1 MTCGEE
7 GICDGGPEVSKECEE
22 TSQNCMLSKVKI
34 GNETY
39 DMKDCFV
46 APNGLNEAMRGCV
59 HFSNNHGVCHLYN
72 KISQNFVVCFSWM
85 MRYVFVTKMSA
96 TKTDVTTNI
105 ATVHFQTQ
113 MNVLTYQTVCF
124 FKNDFSC
131 RKTYQLYASG
141 PKLKC
146 RVCAGENCNNPA
158 LVECSRGDTSC
169 TYQRTKGMSYQ
180 TSTTY
185 LIQSFS
191 GRKTCRGRT

>member
-59 HFSNNHGVCHLYN
+59 HFSNNHGLDDE
-72 KISQNFVVCFSWM
+72 VCFC
-85 MRYVFVTKMSA
+85 
-96 TKTDVTTNI
+96 DQDECN
-105 ATVHFQTQ
+105 
-113 MNVLTYQTVCF
+113 
-124 FKNDFSC
+124 KNRCDDKYCDCPFSNPDEC
-131 RKTYQLYASG
+131 IDIPDG

-169 TYQRTKGMSYQ
+169 TYQRTKGMLYQ

-185 LIQSFS
+185 
-191 GRKTCRGRT
+191 RKTSLISRPLC